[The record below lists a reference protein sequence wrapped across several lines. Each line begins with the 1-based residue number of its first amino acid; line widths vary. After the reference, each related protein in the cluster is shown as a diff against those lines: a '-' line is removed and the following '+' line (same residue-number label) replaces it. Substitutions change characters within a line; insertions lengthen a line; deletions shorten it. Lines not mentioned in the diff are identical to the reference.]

1 MNLAGLLSV
10 IVIQLIKPRLNE
22 KQMMTLFILK
32 INEQAL
38 SRRIAAPIPLFYW
51 INILK
56 VGGAAATQNGFQT
69 DLCLLFQAAGDE
81 LKGNSFSLA
90 RMRRP
95 SVEEMNLQIWMTS
108 YRARE
113 AWDRTSQA

>member
-1 MNLAGLLSV
+1 MNLAGLLSI

-38 SRRIAAPIPLFYW
+38 SCKIAPLIPHFYW
-51 INILK
+51 INILN
-56 VGGAAATQNGFQT
+56 GGGERAIQNGFQT
-69 DLCLLFQAAGDE
+69 DLHLLFRAAGNE

-90 RMRRP
+90 RLKKP
-95 SVEEMNLQIWMTS
+95 GVEEMNLQIWMTN
-108 YRARE
+108 YRVKE
-113 AWDRTSQA
+113 AWGRTSQE